1 MTVFDMKRK
10 EYYTFHADKGTWMIK
25 FAYIKEKHIFC
36 YKAVCIDTKSIY
48 DHGDNPGIFSNHID
62 LYNIKEASSELISE
76 YFSEDVEK
84 FDFEEHYEEQFKFD
98 LIKNKWYTCISNDD
112 KWLFKFADIDDTELN
127 TTKTINLDDNIY
139 YNEYGSLAY
148 VDEVED
154 IEEADMKQVLMYF
167 PDEIVE
173 ENCLISINLI

>member
-1 MTVFDMKRK
+1 MKL
-10 EYYTFHADKGTWMIK
+10 E
-25 FAYIKEKHIFC
+25 
-36 YKAVCIDTKSIY
+36 
-48 DHGDNPGIFSNHID
+48 
-62 LYNIKEASSELISE
+62 
-76 YFSEDVEK
+76 
-84 FDFEEHYEEQFKFD
+84 D

-139 YNEYGSLAY
+139 YDEYGSLAY